1 MEQLVY
7 EINNKKYLLFEMP
20 IVSKSQVAKKDQLI
34 KDCKGIIQGVKEIKT
49 GGLFSSSYMIVKVLI
64 PEEFIETF
72 SNAE

>member
-20 IVSKSQVAKKDQLI
+20 IVSKRQGAKKDQLI
-34 KDCKGIIQGVKEIKT
+34 KDCKGIIQGVKEIKI

>member
-20 IVSKSQVAKKDQLI
+20 IVSKSQWAKKDKLI
-34 KDCKGIIQGVKEIKT
+34 KDCKGIIQGVKEIKI

-72 SNAE
+72 SNDE